1 MTQDE
6 PIALDDLWWAEPV
19 LKDRLRSDP
28 LGALK
33 EQGINLPA
41 DVPVGLAHEVLRLV
55 SLIWLNGKLTPRS
68 KFTIDPFDEGLLFGK
83 GIWESTRTFDHAPWL
98 WDAHI
103 ERLTHSAGLL
113 GIAIQPERLP
123 SAAQVTEFVKSLTSL
138 DVVVRLNVTAG
149 VPGKPGIV
157 WMTAA
162 PLPAPYLSVT
172 LQTVASPVPKDQ
184 PYLVWKTFQYATRL
198 RVGQSVRAAG
208 FDTALLIDQEG
219 NLLEASHANI
229 FLRLP
234 SGWVTPALNGG
245 FLPGTLRAH
254 VVKHSPLSVREEK
267 VSIQKL
273 SDCLEVFLTNSN
285 AGIVPVTRIDGRQY
299 AVGPETKRLM
309 EWLAIRADF
318 KFA

>member
-6 PIALDDLWWAEPV
+6 PISLDDLWWAEPELKQRLRGDPRSV
-19 LKDRLRSDP
+19 LK
-28 LGALK
+28 
-33 EQGINLPA
+33 EHGINLPT
-41 DVPVGLAHEVLRLV
+41 DVPVPLIHEIIRLY

-68 KFTIDPFDEGLLFGK
+68 KFAIDPFDDGLLFGK

-98 WDAHI
+98 WDAHLD
-103 ERLTHSAGLL
+103 RLKLTAAELGLTVL
-113 GIAIQPERLP
+113 PERLP
-123 SAAQVTEFVKSLTSL
+123 SAPQVTEFVKSLTSV

-157 WMTAA
+157 WMTAT
-162 PLPAPYLSVT
+162 PLPAPYASVT
-172 LQTVASPVPKDQ
+172 LQTVANPIPKDQ
-184 PYLVWKTFQYATRL
+184 PYLVWKTFQYASRL

-208 FDTALLIDQEG
+208 FDTALLIDTEG

-234 SGWVTPALNGG
+234 SGWVTPALNGC
-245 FLPGTLRAH
+245 FLPGTLRGF
-254 VVKHSPLSVREEK
+254 VVKNAPLPIREEK

-285 AGIVPVTRIDGRQY
+285 AGIVPVTQIDSRKY
-299 AVGPETKRLM
+299 AVGVETRRLM
-309 EWLAIRADF
+309 EWLDKTDR
-318 KFA
+318 